1 MTIPLFTASPPFTAL
16 LRRMVGLLL
25 LLFFAMGCVEDEVC
39 EEVTANPLRM
49 GFYLLQDGQEE
60 SQAVIDSLSLYGVG
74 RQDSMIYDNRRGV
87 SRVEVPLDP
96 TADACAFVL
105 VFPGGVA
112 DTLFVQ
118 YARELHMVSV
128 ECGFVM
134 HYMLQELSFGQSVI
148 QQVVVHEDQVIQNPD
163 EHLKIYIPPADPD

>member
-1 MTIPLFTASPPFTAL
+1 MSASPFPAL
-16 LRRMVGLLL
+16 LWRLAVLLL
-25 LLFFAMGCVEDEVC
+25 MLVLSMGCVEDEVC

-105 VFPGGVA
+105 VFPGGVT
-112 DTLFVQ
+112 DTLFVH
-118 YARELHMVSV
+118 YDRVIHMVSV

-148 QQVVVHEDQVIQNPD
+148 QQVVVHDDQVIQNPD